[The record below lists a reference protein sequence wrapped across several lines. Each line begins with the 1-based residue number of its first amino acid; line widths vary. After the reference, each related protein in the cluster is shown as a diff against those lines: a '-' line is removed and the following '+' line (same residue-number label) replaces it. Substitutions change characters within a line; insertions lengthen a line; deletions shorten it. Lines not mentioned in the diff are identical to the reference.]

1 MNMPGTLAGA
11 TNLIHERKQ
20 ASTEDPLSQR
30 ARSLDHPEH
39 SNRATVPVPL
49 RRLAASQTTRPEN
62 AGQSG
67 LRRGMGTF
75 AKRIR

>member
-1 MNMPGTLAGA
+1 MKAKTRPPRTGFPS
-11 TNLIHERKQ
+11 ERE
-20 ASTEDPLSQR
+20 AF
-30 ARSLDHPEH
+30 DHPEQ
-39 SNRATVPVPL
+39 SNTATVPVPL

-67 LRRGMGTF
+67 LRRGIGTF